1 MIGSLSS
8 RVLVDRSPVYY
19 GWIVWAVGTLGLIA
33 TSPGQSFTVS
43 LFFDFFIEDFGLDR
57 TTVSTLYGLGTFMAS
72 LSLTWVGK
80 NIDRRGNRQ
89 MGVII
94 SALFALA
101 LAGMSLITGPFM
113 LFIGFL
119 AIRGLGQGS
128 LGLANSTAI
137 AQWFHT
143 RRGRMMSLATIGFAI
158 FQALYVPWL
167 QRMLELYDWR
177 QVWIMLALGV
187 AGIALP
193 IILIFMR
200 NKPEDFGLVPD
211 GRKVVEKRNIVYQ
224 TDENWTLQQVRR
236 TLIFWVYTGGRILL
250 PAWGTG
256 IIIHQV
262 SLFESLGYQAS
273 VAAETY
279 SMLAI
284 LMAVFS
290 FGAGYLVDQIKPG
303 LVMLLHLIAFMA
315 AMWLAMNMTVDWM
328 RYLFAICFA
337 MSMAIG
343 GVFDGAVW
351 ANLFGREHLGAIRGF
366 IVTLFVASSAAG
378 PVFFGWSYDNL
389 GGYDPVLWLGIIL
402 AAIAGIAGYWVKKP
416 QLPV

>member
-1 MIGSLSS
+1 MIGS

-80 NIDRRGNRQ
+80 NIDRHGNRQ

-94 SALFALA
+94 SALFTVA

-113 LFIGFL
+113 LFVGFL

-167 QRMLELYDWR
+167 QQMLELYDWR

-187 AGIALP
+187 GGVALP
-193 IILIFMR
+193 MILIFMR
-200 NKPEDFGLVPD
+200 NKPEDFGLIPD
-211 GRKVVEKRNIVYQ
+211 GRRIVEKHNSKHQ
-224 TDENWTLQQVRR
+224 TDENWTLQQVRH
-236 TLIFWVYTGGRILL
+236 TLIFWVYISGRILL

-262 SLFESLGYQAS
+262 SLFESLGYEAKI
-273 VAAETY
+273 AAETY

-284 LMAVFS
+284 LMALFS

-303 LVMLLHLIAFMA
+303 LVMLIHLVAFMT
-315 AMWLAMNMTVDWM
+315 AMWLAIHMTIDWM
-328 RYLFAICFA
+328 RYLFTICFA

-389 GGYDPVLWLGIIL
+389 GGYDSVLWLGIIL
-402 AAIAGIAGYWVKKP
+402 AAIAGVAGYWVKKP